1 MLKLKEVPESYNIIS
16 NTNKGKAGARLDYS
30 EYIELVM
37 SFVESDKPY
46 MLVEYDDEENNNR
59 RSDEFHATGRIVSRL
74 RKAIDICELKEIVRP
89 GFVTGD
95 GKSHACLY
103 RRDMGY

>member
-1 MLKLKEVPESYNIIS
+1 MLKLKEVPEHYNIVS
-16 NTNKGKAGARLDYS
+16 NTKKGKAGARLDYS

-37 SFVESDKPY
+37 NFVESDKPY
-46 MLVEYDDEENNNR
+46 MLVEFEDEVYTSR
-59 RSDEFHATGRIVSRL
+59 RSDDFHATGVIVSRL
-74 RKAIDICELKEIVRP
+74 RKAIDICEMKEIVRP

-95 GKSHACLY
+95 SKSHACLY

>member
-16 NTNKGKAGARLDYS
+16 YTKKGKTGARLDYS

-37 SFVESDKPY
+37 AFVESEKPY
-46 MLVEYDDEENNNR
+46 MLVEYDDEGNSKR

-74 RKAIDICELKEIVRP
+74 RKAIDICELKELVRP
-89 GFVTGD
+89 GFVSGD